1 MNEAEAKAP
10 TGGWWLLL
18 LVGALSV
25 VAGVILLF
33 KPSDSLATLAVIA
46 GIFLLLDGI
55 LELVYAV
62 LSDTRDRGTVAVLG
76 VLTAII
82 GVLLIRHPIGGI
94 SAVALLIGLWLIAV
108 GVIRFVTAFGD
119 YENRGWHALAGLVEL
134 IAGIVIVADPSI
146 GYTTLAVL
154 VGIGFILNGLAMAA
168 LGWGLHEVKGD
179 VAKARRQ
186 PPAGPHSEPQ

>member
-1 MNEAEAKAP
+1 MNEAEAKEL
-10 TGGWWLLL
+10 TGSWWLLM
-18 LVGALSV
+18 LVGALSL
-25 VAGVILLF
+25 VAGVIILF

-55 LELVYAV
+55 LELVYSF
-62 LSDTRDRGTVAVLG
+62 LSDTGDRGTVALLG

-82 GVLLIRHPIGGI
+82 GVLLIRHPVGGI
-94 SAVALLIGLWLIAV
+94 TAVALLIGIWLIAV
-108 GVIRFVTAFGD
+108 GVIRFVAAFGD

-154 VGIGFILNGLAMAA
+154 VGIAFIFNGLAMAA
-168 LGWGLHEVKGD
+168 LGWGLHEDKED
-179 VAKARRQ
+179 VAKAT
-186 PPAGPHSEPQ
+186 PAAPGGAAL

>member
-1 MNEAEAKAP
+1 MNEAEAKAL

-25 VAGVILLF
+25 IAGVILLF
-33 KPSDSLATLAVIA
+33 KPSESLATLAVIA

-55 LELVYAV
+55 LELVYSFLREV
-62 LSDTRDRGTVAVLG
+62 GDRGTVALLG

-94 SAVALLIGLWLIAV
+94 TAVALLIGIWLIAV
-108 GVIRFVTAFGD
+108 GVIRFAAAFAD
-119 YENRGWHALAGLVEL
+119 YEHRGWHALAGLVEL
-134 IAGIVIVADPSI
+134 IAGIVIVANPSI

-154 VGIGFILNGLAMAA
+154 VGIAFILNGLAMAA
-168 LGWGLHEVKGD
+168 LGWGLHEVKED
-179 VAKARRQ
+179 VANAR
-186 PPAGPHSEPQ
+186 PEASGEATP